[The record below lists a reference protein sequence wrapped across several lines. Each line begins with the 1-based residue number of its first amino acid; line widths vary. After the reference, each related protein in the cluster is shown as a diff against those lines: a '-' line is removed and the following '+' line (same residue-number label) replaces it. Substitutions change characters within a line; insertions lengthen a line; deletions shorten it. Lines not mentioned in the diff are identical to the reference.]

1 MVDVSIMIGNHKFNY
16 RVSAIFRNG
25 NKILLHHGLKSDH
38 YTLPGGRV
46 KDGETTKQALKREME
61 EEMGYNVSILRPV
74 SFMENMF
81 NLDDKDYHELLVTY
95 EAQFGAEEA
104 YQREKIVGIEER
116 EDLEFI
122 WKDISELENLVF
134 KPEILIDVIKKNS
147 KEFQHIINVEN
158 IRKEKSCG
166 SLIVDNDKI
175 LLIKDNNDNWQFPK
189 GHVEGNETEEQTA
202 IRETKEET
210 NLDIKVDTS
219 KRYVNHYITD
229 TNIDKTVILFKA
241 EKIGGAEKP
250 QESEI
255 KKVQWVPIKE
265 AIDKLTFDNSKEVL
279 KQLLKDLK

>member
-46 KDGETTKQALKREME
+46 KDGETTNQSLIREMK
-61 EEMGYNVSILRPV
+61 EEMGYDIILIRPV

-81 NLDDKDYHELLVTY
+81 NFDDKDYHELLVTY
-95 EAQFGAEEA
+95 EAQFRDEEA
-104 YQREKIVGIEER
+104 YKREKIVGIEER
-116 EDLEFI
+116 ENLEFI
-122 WKDISELENLVF
+122 WKDISELDKLAFV
-134 KPEILIDVIKKNS
+134 PHILIDIIKKNS
-147 KEFQHIINVEN
+147 KEFQHIINIDN
-158 IRKEKSCG
+158 IKKEKSCG
-166 SLIVDNDKI
+166 SLIIDDGKI
-175 LLIKDNNDNWQFPK
+175 LLIKDNRGNWQFPK
-189 GHVEGNETEEQTA
+189 GHIEGNETEEQTA

-210 NLDIKVDTS
+210 NLDVKVDVS
-219 KRYVNHYITD
+219 KRYINHYITD

-241 EKIGGAEKP
+241 EKIGGKEKA

-255 KKVQWVPIKE
+255 QEVQWVPIKE
-265 AIDKLTFDNSKEVL
+265 AMEKLTFDNTKEIL